1 MSETKSKIKLQT
13 ITIVNPN
20 DQTQQ
25 AVLNIWFIG
34 KDIVID
40 GIGWYEYYDYEK
52 LQKIKPL
59 QLSKTEREKP

>member
-1 MSETKSKIKLQT
+1 MKKKDKKISLQT
-13 ITIVNPN
+13 MMIVNPH

-34 KDIVID
+34 KDIVIG

-52 LQKIKPL
+52 LNKAKVKNKNV
-59 QLSKTEREKP
+59 SV